1 MRRIDSYF
9 LLLAATCLI
18 VGVVMGIVMGIAHA
32 FQFAPVH
39 AHFNLVGWASLAL
52 FGLVYKAYPALGQS
66 RLALAHFWLSG
77 PTALLFPIGIY
88 LAMSYEFLPLAVG
101 ASLLWLA
108 GAALFLGNLV
118 RIFLFASAPLRAGE
132 AREALA

>member
-1 MRRIDSYF
+1 MRRIDTSF
-9 LLLAATCLI
+9 LLLAALCLV
-18 VGVVMGIVMGIAHA
+18 VGVVMGIAMGIAHA
-32 FQFAPVH
+32 FQLAPVH

-52 FGLVYKAYPALGQS
+52 FGLVYKAYPALAQS

-88 LAMSYEFLPLAVG
+88 LAMTYEFLPLAVG

-108 GAALFLGNLV
+108 GAMLFFANLV
-118 RIFLFASAPLRAGE
+118 RVFLFGSAPVRVAE
-132 AREALA
+132 VREALA